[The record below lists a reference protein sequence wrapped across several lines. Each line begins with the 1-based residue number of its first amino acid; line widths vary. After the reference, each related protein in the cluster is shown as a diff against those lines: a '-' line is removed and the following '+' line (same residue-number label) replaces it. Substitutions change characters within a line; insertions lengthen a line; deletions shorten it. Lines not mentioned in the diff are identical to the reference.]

1 MGQTSWR
8 GRGRSAGVAPRG
20 LGLGTVALVALAVLL
35 VGCGKKG
42 DPEPPP
48 RIIPNATTELTV
60 SQRGEQL
67 VFRFP
72 YPETLTS
79 GARLPGLA
87 AVEVWEMTRPIRGDE
102 RVDPASPP
110 VVDPRE
116 FAAASRQ
123 LVTLT
128 GAELQS
134 AVEGGRVVVRLPLPP
149 PAAAPATAEGTA
161 VAQVYAVRSV
171 AEGGE
176 EPSGWSN
183 LVVVVPRPPVP
194 APTGTSV
201 EPQAAGVEVT
211 WESPADG
218 IAGFLVYRR
227 QAASRTWGAP
237 LAELPPDSRR
247 YLDTS
252 ARYGE
257 RYIYSVAAL
266 ASKQPLVE
274 SALGAEH
281 EVDYADRFAPAPPA
295 DLVALPETGGARLV
309 WEPSSDADATGYHVY
324 RADPGAD
331 FRRLTEQPT
340 TELRYN
346 DTGLTPGLV
355 FRYRVTAV
363 DGAGN
368 EGPPAEAE
376 AEPQGAARP

>member
-1 MGQTSWR
+1 MSRAGWWTYRGGGAAR
-8 GRGRSAGVAPRG
+8 GRGRGAAM
-20 LGLGTVALVALAVLL
+20 AAVLL
-35 VGCGKKG
+35 VPLALLLGGCGKKG

-48 RIIPNATTELTV
+48 RIIPNAATELTV

-87 AVEVWEMTRPIRGDE
+87 AVEVWEMTRPG
-102 RVDPASPP
+102 VDPASVDAADLP
-110 VVDPRE
+110 VVDLRE

-123 LVTLT
+123 LVTLS

-134 AVEGGRVVVRLPLPP
+134 AVEGGRVVARLPLP
-149 PAAAPATAEGTA
+149 APATAGTTEA
-161 VAQVYAVRSV
+161 RVYGVRSI

-194 APTGTSV
+194 APTAISV

-218 IAGFLVYRR
+218 VAGFLVYRR
-227 QAASRTWGAP
+227 QAASRTWGEP
-237 LAELPPDSRR
+237 LAELPPDARR

-257 RYIYSVAAL
+257 RYIYSVAAQ

-281 EVDYADRFAPAPPA
+281 EVDYADRFAPAPPS

-309 WEPSSDADATGYHVY
+309 WEPSPDADAAGYHVY

-346 DTGLTPGLV
+346 DAGLTPGLV
-355 FRYRVTAV
+355 FRYRVTAI

-376 AEPQGAARP
+376 AQPQGAVRP

>member
-1 MGQTSWR
+1 
-8 GRGRSAGVAPRG
+8 
-20 LGLGTVALVALAVLL
+20 
-35 VGCGKKG
+35 
-42 DPEPPP
+42 
-48 RIIPNATTELTV
+48 
-60 SQRGEQL
+60 
-67 VFRFP
+67 
-72 YPETLTS
+72 LTS

-87 AVEVWEMTRPIRGDE
+87 AVEVWEMTRPIPGHE

-110 VVDPRE
+110 VVEPRE
-116 FAAASRQ
+116 FAAAARQ

-134 AVEGGRVVVRLPLPP
+134 AVEGGRVVARLPLPP
-149 PAAAPATAEGTA
+149 PAAAAPAAAEGTA
-161 VAQVYAVRSV
+161 VAHVYGVRSV

-194 APTGTSV
+194 APTAISV
-201 EPQAAGVEVT
+201 QPQAAGVEVT
-211 WESPADG
+211 WESTADG
-218 IAGFLVYRR
+218 VAGFLVYRR
-227 QAASRTWGAP
+227 QAASRTWSEP
-237 LAELPPDSRR
+237 LAELPPDARR

-281 EVDYADRFAPAPPA
+281 EVDYADRFAPSPPA

-309 WEPSSDADATGYHVY
+309 WEASPDADATGYHVY

-340 TELRYN
+340 AELRYN
-346 DTGLTPGLV
+346 DAGLTPGLV

-376 AEPQGAARP
+376 AQPQGAARP